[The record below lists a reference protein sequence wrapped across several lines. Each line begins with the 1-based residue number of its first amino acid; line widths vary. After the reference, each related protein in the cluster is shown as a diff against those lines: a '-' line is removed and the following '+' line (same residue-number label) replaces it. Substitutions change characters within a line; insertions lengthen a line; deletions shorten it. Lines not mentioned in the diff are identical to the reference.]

1 MNSMASTGD
10 KKKSLAMWKFE
21 LSNEVQDLALLVGVK
36 VDGQQHN
43 EPSACGRER
52 QGHCAAVFADQCAGV
67 GHEETVSGVLD
78 FLQSADVVKMGKDLS
93 ANVKKVGLVIPKIV
107 KALGV
112 SENVLEMIPA
122 ASDYVEYNQHDY
134 KGEVKQWVLEKRSKR
149 AKL

>member
-1 MNSMASTGD
+1 M
-10 KKKSLAMWKFE
+10 KK
-21 LSNEVQDLALLVGVK
+21 LSV
-36 VDGQQHN
+36 
-43 EPSACGRER
+43 R
-52 QGHCAAVFADQCAGV
+52 
-67 GHEETVSGVLD
+67 VLD